1 MAPPALMAFGIFT
14 YFRNFY
20 VREKFMAPF
29 CLQKWTKYEYKGSIS
44 NFYLVCHPFV
54 FGGVG
59 MTGTDV
65 LGLKVL
71 ELAVD
76 VVALSHSVFEI
87 EIKWSF
93 SKKETTQFEIK
104 SSS

>member
-1 MAPPALMAFGIFT
+1 
-14 YFRNFY
+14 
-20 VREKFMAPF
+20 
-29 CLQKWTKYEYKGSIS
+29 
-44 NFYLVCHPFV
+44 
-54 FGGVG
+54 

-76 VVALSHSVFEI
+76 VVALAHSVFKN

-93 SKKETTQFEIK
+93 SGKKQHNWKLNPRRNRKQNNCVRQEKQTL
-104 SSS
+104 

>member
-1 MAPPALMAFGIFT
+1 
-14 YFRNFY
+14 
-20 VREKFMAPF
+20 MAPF